1 MYSNEP
7 SGFAISISLI
17 SFVISIIVLI
27 YFFRIAKDV
36 REIRKNSKK
45 ESDGNYQAIICLID
59 GKRDEAIKLIDKSF
73 TFDCIQI
80 IESFRNDSLMYD
92 KKIESLVY
100 EYTVR
105 YKHSLPE
112 INKEYLNAVLK
123 SAENIYFKS

>member
-7 SGFAISISLI
+7 SGFTICIYLI

-27 YFFRIAKDV
+27 YFFRIAKDI

-45 ESDGNYQAIICLID
+45 ESDGNYQAIICLIE
-59 GKRDEAIKLIDKSF
+59 GKQDEAIKLIDKSF

-80 IESFRNDSLMYD
+80 LESYRNDSIACD
-92 KKIESLVY
+92 QKTESLVY

-105 YKHSLPE
+105 YKHALPE
-112 INKEYLNAVLK
+112 INKEYLNAILK
-123 SAENIYFKS
+123 SVENIYFKS

>member
-17 SFVISIIVLI
+17 SFVISVIVLI

-45 ESDGNYQAIICLID
+45 ESDGNYQAIVCLIE

-80 IESFRNDSLMYD
+80 VESYRNDSLVYD
-92 KKIESLVY
+92 QKIESLVY

>member
-7 SGFAISISLI
+7 SGFTICIYLI
-17 SFVISIIVLI
+17 YFVVSVLVLI

-45 ESDGNYQAIICLID
+45 ESDGNYQAIVCLIE

-80 IESFRNDSLMYD
+80 IESHRNDSLVYD
-92 KKIESLVY
+92 QKIESLIY
-100 EYTVR
+100 QYTVR

-112 INKEYLNAVLK
+112 INKEYLSAVLK